1 MNEQQFNKLL
11 ETLSQ
16 LAESHEKLAHSLTR
30 ISNDGIAVC
39 PVGELELTG
48 QIYAQARFA
57 QDLIHVHLINNSNAN
72 ESHPLEILLRQEWVP
87 THPLS

>member
-1 MNEQQFNKLL
+1 MNEQQFNQLL

-16 LAESHEKLAHSLTR
+16 LAESHEKLADSLTR
-30 ISNDGIAVC
+30 ISTDGIAVC
-39 PVGELELTG
+39 SVGELQLSGE
-48 QIYAQARFA
+48 IFAYPRFA
-57 QDLIHVHLINNSNAN
+57 EYPINVHLVNNSNAN